1 MQYIIAAR
9 HLCWA
14 VEKGQTTLVT
24 PFADSK
30 NFSVEKFTAGPDI
43 PVVHED
49 RAQMLCA
56 VARAGNGS
64 CVTCDKES

>member
-30 NFSVEKFTAGPDI
+30 NFSAEKFTAGPDI

-49 RAQMLCA
+49 RA
-56 VARAGNGS
+56 RAGNGS